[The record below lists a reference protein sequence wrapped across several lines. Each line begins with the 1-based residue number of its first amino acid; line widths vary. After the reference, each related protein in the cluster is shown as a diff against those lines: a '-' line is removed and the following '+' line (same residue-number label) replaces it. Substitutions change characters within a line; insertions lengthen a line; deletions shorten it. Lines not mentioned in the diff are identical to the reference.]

1 MFLYHGGPRRK
12 TLCQRALIKKKNEIL
27 IGILE
32 ILGVRSL
39 KSFFYLRIFMFLFLR
54 IAKKYVHLYK
64 KRLTYRAENDRIVKI
79 KRRREQNET
88 RDYKK
93 T

>member
-1 MFLYHGGPRRK
+1 
-12 TLCQRALIKKKNEIL
+12 
-27 IGILE
+27 
-32 ILGVRSL
+32 
-39 KSFFYLRIFMFLFLR
+39 MFLFLR

-88 RDYKK
+88 KDYKE